1 MAHAGIIDID
11 KLNTALDE
19 TEKRKQH
26 EAEMEKQLDEVVQKR
41 DIIRMLGDLPL
52 YHVGFGRLVKG
63 ANPEINEPL
72 IKLSDLMNAVA
83 ELPTVNAEPVVRCKD
98 CKHWLPHTQ
107 FGYDADYEEYHN
119 YCNRHLPDDDFY
131 AFIKEA
137 EDYCSWA
144 ERKGKGK

>member
-1 MAHAGIIDID
+1 MKEYIVSQEYIDGIYTDEGS
-11 KLNTALDE
+11 TFGLD
-19 TEKRKQH
+19 
-26 EAEMEKQLDEVVQKR
+26 MQK
-41 DIIRMLGDLPL
+41 
-52 YHVGFGRLVKG
+52 
-63 ANPEINEPL
+63 EL
-72 IKLSDLMNAVA
+72 I
-83 ELPTVNAEPVVRCKD
+83 RCKD

-144 ERKGKGK
+144 ERKGK

>member
-19 TEKRKQH
+19 IEKRKQH

-63 ANPEINEPL
+63 ANPENNEPL
-72 IKLSDLMNAVA
+72 IKLSDLMNAGA
-83 ELPTVNAEPVVRCKD
+83 ELPTVEAVPVIRCKD
-98 CKHWLPHTQ
+98 CKHYRPVNTYGVYGCDE
-107 FGYDADYEEYHN
+107 FTDVIVTEN
-119 YCNRHLPDDDFY
+119 NF
-131 AFIKEA
+131 
-137 EDYCSWA
+137 CSRA
-144 ERKGKGK
+144 ERKDV

>member
-1 MAHAGIIDID
+1 MRLIDADALIDTLYDHEFASYID
-11 KLNTALDE
+11 KGEVSTVINDE
-19 TEKRKQH
+19 
-26 EAEMEKQLDEVVQKR
+26 
-41 DIIRMLGDLPL
+41 
-52 YHVGFGRLVKG
+52 
-63 ANPEINEPL
+63 
-72 IKLSDLMNAVA
+72 
-83 ELPTVNAEPVVRCKD
+83 PTVDAIPVIRCKD

-144 ERKGKGK
+144 ERKEE